1 MWLVARLA
9 QFLLIIMAMLLSTKI
24 FASAVEHA
32 MQFVLLRHQ
41 KLSRKLEDLD
51 CAGLK
56 IFQDDDL
63 YKFTSDAVLLAN
75 FFKAKKDAEVVELCS
90 GSGVISILGSHKT
103 RAKHFVCVELQ
114 SELADM
120 CKESVKINHLD
131 DKIDV
136 INANLTDFSDNF
148 HKKVDVVVVNPPYYC
163 KNLANAN
170 DHFAVC
176 THEIETNLAEVCK
189 ASAKLLKFGGKLYM
203 VHVAERFAEICYEL
217 KKNKLEPKK
226 VVFVKPTKEK
236 TPNVV
241 LIEATMNAKV
251 GLKIEEMLL

>member
-1 MWLVARLA
+1 
-9 QFLLIIMAMLLSTKI
+9 
-24 FASAVEHA
+24 

-148 HKKVDVVVVNPPYYC
+148 HKKVDVVVVNPPYFE
-163 KNLANAN
+163 KKLAK
-170 DHFAVC
+170 DQGHYSKC
-176 THEIETNLAEVCK
+176 THEVSTSLAEIAR
-189 ASAKLLKFGGKLYM
+189 ASSKLLKFGGKLYM

-217 KKNKLEPKK
+217 KKNNLEPKRAIL
-226 VVFVKPTKEK
+226 VKPTKEK
-236 TPNVV
+236 SPNVV
-241 LIEATMNAKV
+241 LIEATLGGRV
-251 GLKIEEMLL
+251 GLKIEEMIL